1 MAIDNKNPD
10 LLYQKTREQL
20 LPYEDARLNS
30 LLQAVADFY
39 VTRNDQSIWGN
50 FLRGLAVELARLDY
64 DYSYDIVNKD
74 PSLLTP
80 PDIRRRWA
88 APLYVSSNWPSANQ
102 FDVQYKQMLVELLQ
116 AYRMGTTVAAIQ
128 DVIFAYTGLQIQVVE
143 LYKEIG
149 NGVYD
154 QSDRNS
160 ISVSVQVGT
169 AGSNPL
175 NSITSLAQLQ
185 VIVQS
190 LYGAIALAKPAHVGI
205 EFTTVFGVG
214 EDLDC
219 LISPEF
225 VTQQQYIQLP
235 SAAEQAYYTLTG
247 YVLNSPAL
255 FWKASTAFVLGNV
268 LRDSNGNFQLL
279 TNVGISPF
287 ESGATVPVW
296 NLSSRGSNTTA
307 DGNLTWTNISPY
319 VVSTSV
325 ESSVVTVTLNFPP
338 ALTTG
343 IVVTLLGLT
352 GVNGAAL
359 NGVPL
364 TVTSIAGATFT
375 AVSTLADYTTESE
388 TTGTATFPLPSS
400 ITPFQFSQLNGVWQ
414 PLYEQQYT
422 IQRCCQTDTDG
433 DVICSSATPLQPWY
447 HPGMSDTLRIFVQL
461 SETQPLGPMLI
472 QAPVFNAANPK
483 TTIAAY
489 GRLLSPSLSPA
500 QWAALPS
507 IFVNV
512 LNGVSN
518 GTNATYSYVPTTQF
532 LHEGEVLTIT
542 GFTPAALNVTA
553 QIRDVLN
560 LVVTIYATSVTSDIL
575 SVSAPNQFV
584 PGMLV
589 TFQGTQE
596 AFLNGQT
603 VQVVTASPT
612 GFTAA
617 FTNPNY
623 TNLNDT
629 GTGEVSTFQIPNTT
643 VVPFSING
651 NPANA
656 GLVSPTLQAGYY
668 FSNGSYVLGQP
679 PMQTTGVGNGTS
691 WVPGGTVFQGQIR
704 IDQAGNQQMALN
716 AGISQATP
724 LPSFETSFLNGTTP
738 DGTVMWRNVGV
749 NTFSAP
755 NTWVGLLNF
764 GVPPEIVLYGPATPI
779 QPFTGEVG
787 NWDYLH
793 QYGLVAPQLN
803 QVWEISGGD
812 IDQIFGLF

>member
-10 LLYQKTREQL
+10 LLYNKSREQL

-50 FLRGLAVELARLDY
+50 FLRGLAVELTRLDY
-64 DYSYDIVNKD
+64 DYSYDLVNKD

-102 FDVQYKQMLVELLQ
+102 FDTQYKQMLVELLQ
-116 AYRMGTTVAAIQ
+116 AYKLGTTVQAIE

-149 NGVYD
+149 NGIYD

-185 VIVQS
+185 TVVQS

-219 LISPEF
+219 LITPQF
-225 VTQQQYIQLP
+225 VTQQQYVQLD
-235 SAAEQAYYTLTG
+235 ATEQAYYTLTG
-247 YVLNSPAL
+247 YVLNNPAL
-255 FWKASTAFVLGNV
+255 FWKANTAFVLGNV
-268 LRDSNGNFQLL
+268 LRDYNGNFQLL
-279 TNVGISPF
+279 TNVGVSPF
-287 ESGATVPVW
+287 ESGATVPTW
-296 NLSSRGSNTTA
+296 STSSRLVNTTS
-307 DGNLTWTNISPY
+307 DGNLTWTNISPFI
-319 VVSTSV
+319 VSTAVS
-325 ESSVVTVTLNFPP
+325 SSVVTVTLNFPP
-338 ALTTG
+338 ALSVGT
-343 IVVTLLGLT
+343 VVTLIGLT
-352 GVNGAAL
+352 GAHGAAL

-364 TVTSIAGATFT
+364 TVTSIAGASFT
-375 AVSTLADYTTESE
+375 AATNLANYVTEAE

-400 ITPFQFSQLNGVWQ
+400 ITPFQFSQLNTTWQ

-422 IQRCCQTDTDG
+422 IEKCCQTDTDG
-433 DVICSSATPLQPWY
+433 DVICSGSTPLQPWY
-447 HPGMSDTLRIFVQL
+447 HPGMNDTLRIFVQL

-472 QAPVFNAANPK
+472 QAPVFNATNPK

-489 GRLLSPSLSPA
+489 GRLLSPSLTA
-500 QWAALPS
+500 VQWASLPS

-518 GTNATYSYVPTTQF
+518 GINATYSYVPTTQF

-542 GFTPAALNVTA
+542 GFSNAALNVTA

-560 LVVTIYATSVTSDIL
+560 LVVTVYATSITSDIL

-589 TFQGTQE
+589 TFQGTAE
-596 AFLNGQT
+596 TFLNGQT

-612 GFTAA
+612 GFTAN
-617 FTNPNY
+617 FVHVNY

-643 VVPFSING
+643 VVAFLANG
-651 NPANA
+651 TPANA

-668 FSNGSYVLGQP
+668 FSNGVYNLGQP
-679 PMQTTGVGNGTS
+679 PIQTTGVGKGTS
-691 WVPGGTVFQGQIR
+691 WVPGGTVFQGQII
-704 IDQAGNQQMALN
+704 IDQAGNQQLALN
-716 AGISQATP
+716 AGVSQASP
-724 LPSFETSFLNGTTP
+724 LPPFENSVLNGSTT
-738 DGTVMWRNVGV
+738 DGSVTWRNVGV

-755 NTWVGLLNF
+755 NSWVGLLNF
-764 GVPPEIVLYGPATPI
+764 AVEQMIVPYGPATPI

-787 NWDYLH
+787 NWDYNH

-812 IDQIFGLF
+812 YDEIFGLF